1 MKFRFEVDIMNNTIE
16 NINNNY
22 DELFI
27 KIDQSEE
34 KVKIKQ
40 DNLQYLVKFQLK

>member
-34 KVKIKQ
+34 KVKIKLE
-40 DNLQYLVKFQLK
+40 NF